1 MKIIIF
7 KILGFFLKPNLIEK
21 WMNLKNRIMWN
32 AYQPTLKKCGKNVAV
47 QWPFQIH
54 GGQYISIGDN
64 FIAAKHLTLMAF
76 DSYRKTNKQYRPS
89 IEIGNNVTIT
99 EFCQISC
106 IDYIKIGNGALF
118 GRNVF
123 ISDNNHGF
131 GNCTDENIPPVE
143 RELISKGPVIIGNNV
158 WIGRNVTI
166 MSGVTVGDGA
176 VIGANAVVTHDVP
189 SYSIAVG
196 CPAKVIK
203 RMKL

>member
-1 MKIIIF
+1 MKKF
-7 KILGFFLKPNLIEK
+7 LKILNIIVNPLLIEK
-21 WMNLKNRIMWN
+21 TNNFKNRLMWN
-32 AYQPTLKKCGKNVAV
+32 AYEQTLQYVGSNCNV

-54 GGQYISIGDN
+54 GGQYIRIGDN
-64 FIAAKHLTLMAF
+64 FIAAKHLTLLAF
-76 DSYRKTNKQYRPS
+76 DSYRKTNKQYQPR

-106 IDYIKIGNGALF
+106 IDYVKIGNGVLL

-123 ISDNNHGF
+123 ISDNNHGM
-131 GNCTDENIPPVE
+131 GNCADETIPPVE
-143 RELISKGPVIIGNNV
+143 RELISKGPVLIGNNV

-189 SYSIAVG
+189 AYSIAVG
-196 CPAKVIK
+196 CPAKVI
-203 RMKL
+203 RRIKL

>member
-1 MKIIIF
+1 MKITVFRALRSIVI
-7 KILGFFLKPNLIEK
+7 PNIVEK
-21 WMNLKNRIMWN
+21 FINFQNRLMWN
-32 AYQPTLKKCGKNVAV
+32 AYKPTLKHVGSNCMV

-54 GGQYISIGDN
+54 GGQYISVGDN
-64 FIAAKHLTLMAF
+64 FIAAKHLTLLTF
-76 DSYRKTNKQYRPS
+76 DSYRKTGKQYNPL

-106 IDYIKIGNGALF
+106 IDHIKIGNGVLF

-123 ISDNNHGF
+123 VSDNNHGL
-131 GNCTDENIPPVE
+131 GDSGDENNPPVE
-143 RELISKGPVIIGNNV
+143 RELTSKGPVLIGDNV

-166 MSGVTVGDGA
+166 MSGVTIGDGA

-189 SYSIAVG
+189 AYSVAAG

-203 RMKL
+203 RIKE